1 MTIVIPNEIIQATGK
16 NEQLLQLELA
26 IIMFRDYHISSAKA
40 ADFANLSLIEF
51 RQEVAKRNICGL
63 YRTCHAK
70 LSTTHACKA
79 CTIGL

>member
-51 RQEVAKRNICGL
+51 RQEVAKRNYDSVDWQQELQTLKTLGDL
-63 YRTCHAK
+63 
-70 LSTTHACKA
+70 
-79 CTIGL
+79 